1 MKQRSYQSQQSGFT
15 LIEIIVVVVIISL
28 LAAVVAPKFL
38 SRVGQ
43 AQITAAQADIQ
54 NISKSLALYK
64 LDNFRYPT
72 TSEGLNALVSNP
84 GSAKNWN
91 QYLANK
97 PKDPWGNEYQY
108 LSPGQKNK
116 DFDVWSNGADGAAG
130 GTDDNADIGNW
141 NLGDN

>member
-1 MKQRSYQSQQSGFT
+1 
-15 LIEIIVVVVIISL
+15 
-28 LAAVVAPKFL
+28 
-38 SRVGQ
+38 
-43 AQITAAQADIQ
+43 
-54 NISKSLALYK
+54 